1 MSPIETA
8 ISDLERN
15 WSMVDRTLEEVD
27 DMGLG
32 NQPNGQSNSIGWLLW
47 HMSRVVNRFIF
58 GAKMLPNCAEDSVIS
73 RTSDP
78 ITKNCVPKAS
88 PCVELLSQYQRK

>member
-47 HMSRVVNRFIF
+47 HMSRVVDRF
-58 GAKMLPNCAEDSVIS
+58 AKMLPNCGLKTVGMIDSV
-73 RTSDP
+73 
-78 ITKNCVPKAS
+78 
-88 PCVELLSQYQRK
+88 

>member
-47 HMSRVVNRFIF
+47 HMSRVVDRFVHTWCQDAPQLWVKDSWHEKF
-58 GAKMLPNCAEDSVIS
+58 GPTLTIPARAGV
-73 RTSDP
+73 RT
-78 ITKNCVPKAS
+78 
-88 PCVELLSQYQRK
+88 R

>member
-1 MSPIETA
+1 MSATETA
-8 ISDLERN
+8 MSALECN
-15 WSMVDRTLEEVD
+15 WGMGDRALEDVD
-27 DMGLG
+27 DVILRS
-32 NQPNGQSNSIGWLLW
+32 QPNGQSNSIGWLLW

-78 ITKNCVPKAS
+78 ITRNCVPKAS